1 MQGNR
6 GDLTDWAPRIGIAWG
21 IGGKSNRPAKT
32 VLRAGAGI
40 FYDRIPLAV
49 TLNALRYN
57 GAAQESF
64 LIPDPTF
71 FPAIPAAGELQANQQ
86 PQQLRQV
93 FASIRAPRMFQSSL
107 GIERPVSKAAPA
119 TVTWI
124 DTRGWPRLNSRH
136 IN

>member
-40 FYDRIPLAV
+40 FYDRIPLIL

-57 GAAQESF
+57 GATQQSF

-71 FPAIPAAGELQANQQ
+71 FPMIPPASALKGDQE

-93 FASIRAPRMFQSSL
+93 FAGIRAPRMFQAL
-107 GIERPVSKAAPA
+107 
-119 TVTWI
+119 
-124 DTRGWPRLNSRH
+124 L
-136 IN
+136 